1 MPHIALP
8 KMVTA
13 SIIGPIS
20 FAGDSM
26 STDALQYARAQR
38 ARHLDELKQLVSI
51 PSISV
56 QPGHQPDMQRAAH
69 WLADHF
75 KAIGLTCADV
85 YPTTGHP
92 VVMAEWTGAGSDRPT
107 VLIYGHYDVQ
117 PVDPLDLWRSDPF
130 TPEVRGDDLFGRGTS
145 DNKGQLF
152 AHVKAAESFLQ
163 ATGRLPVN
171 LKFIV
176 EGEEEIGGPSFD
188 RFLEAHKADLAA
200 DVALISDSHMP
211 RPDLPAITY
220 GLRGLSYIQVEVTG
234 PSTDLHSG
242 SFGGAIYNPIQAL
255 AEMIASLKD
264 RDGRISVPGFYD
276 KVHPLDA
283 DERKTLAD
291 APFSEDRFKQ
301 EAGVNATWGEKGYTV
316 LEQINAR
323 PTLEINGMWGGY
335 QGEGSKTVLPSKA
348 YAKISCRLV
357 ADQDHHEISRLLREH
372 LERIAPP
379 PVRVETKTLHGGHG
393 ILIDRNA
400 PAMKAAVLALE
411 RAFGANPAFI
421 REGGSIPAVAALK
434 QLLGIDTVLM
444 GFGLSD
450 DNLHAPNEK
459 FHLPNFYRGIEAS
472 IHFMSLMGEQS

>member
-1 MPHIALP
+1 MP
-8 KMVTA
+8 T
-13 SIIGPIS
+13 
-20 FAGDSM
+20 
-26 STDALQYARAQR
+26 TALQYARA
-38 ARHLDELKQLVSI
+38 ARPQHLDELKQFVAI
-51 PSISV
+51 PSISA
-56 QPGHQPDMQRAAH
+56 QPSHRPDTRHAAQ

-75 KAIGLTCADV
+75 QSIGMTRADV
-85 YPTTGHP
+85 HPTAGHP
-92 VVMAEWTGAGSDRPT
+92 IVMAEWLGAGGDRPT

-117 PVDPLDLWRSDPF
+117 PVDPLELWHSDPF
-130 TPEVRGDDLFGRGTS
+130 QAEVRGGDLFGRGAS
-145 DNKGQLF
+145 DNKGQIF
-152 AHVKAAESFLQ
+152 AHVKAAESFLR
-163 ATGRLPVN
+163 TGGRLPVN

-176 EGEEEIGGPSFD
+176 EGEEEIGGPSLD
-188 RFLEAHKADLAA
+188 PFLAAHKADLAA

-276 KVHPLDA
+276 KVRPLDV

-291 APFSEDRFKQ
+291 APFSEDQFKQ
-301 EAGVNATWGEKGYTV
+301 EAGTDETWGEKGYSV
-316 LEQINAR
+316 LEQITAR
-323 PTLEINGMWGGY
+323 PTLEVNGIWGGY

-348 YAKISCRLV
+348 HAKISCRLV
-357 ADQDHHEISRLLREH
+357 ADQDHHEISRLLRAH

-379 PVRVETKTLHGGHG
+379 HVRVETKTLHGGQG
-393 ILIDRNA
+393 ILIDREA
-400 PAMKAAVLALE
+400 PVMKAAASALE
-411 RAFGANPAFI
+411 RAFGAKPAFI
-421 REGGSIPAVAALK
+421 REGGSIPAVASLK

-459 FHLPNFYRGIEAS
+459 FHLSNFYRGIEAS
-472 IHFMSLMGEQS
+472 IHFMSLMGGQG